1 MEKEPIYDESGLFL
15 IHPDTLPEKVKLE
28 GHNSRNT
35 LLRAGTFKL
44 LPNSE
49 WAKYKK
55 EMDDTIGI

>member
-1 MEKEPIYDESGLFL
+1 MGKEPIYDESGMFL
-15 IHPDTLPEKVKLE
+15 IYPSSLPEKAKLE

-44 LPNSE
+44 LSNNE

-55 EMDDTIGI
+55 EMDDTIDI